1 MGEIMKD
8 TLILAIE
15 SSCDETAAAIIK
27 NGRDIVSNV
36 VLTQI
41 ERHKIFG
48 GVVPEIASRL
58 HIESISQ
65 TVDKAFSDA
74 GISKNDI
81 DAIAVTAAP
90 GLIGS
95 LLVGVNYAK
104 SLAFLLDKPLVPV
117 HHLRGHVAA
126 NYLAHQDLEPPFL
139 CLIASGGHSHIVA
152 VHSYTDFEIIG
163 KTRDDAAGEAFDK
176 AARAMGYSYPGGVA
190 IDKSAALGDKNAYK
204 LPRPHL
210 DTPYDY
216 SFSGLKTA
224 VLNTLNNAAMKG
236 EEINKNDLCAS
247 FQYTVCEILTDK
259 LFLAAEDLGYKTIVA
274 AGGVCANSGLRSAL
288 DTKAKAHGF
297 SLYYPPISL
306 CGDNAAMIGAQG
318 YYEYISGVRADL
330 SLNAYATMDIANID
344 WNK

>member
-1 MGEIMKD
+1 MKD

-27 NGRDIVSNV
+27 NGREIVSNV

-65 TVDKAFSDA
+65 TVDKAFADA
-74 GISKNDI
+74 GISKYDI

-104 SLAFLLDKPLVPV
+104 SLAFLLNKPLVPV

-126 NYLAHQDLEPPFL
+126 NYLAHKDLEPPFL

-152 VHSYTDFEIIG
+152 VQA
-163 KTRDDAAGEAFDK
+163 KPLTRRQGLW
-176 AARAMGYSYPGGVA
+176 A
-190 IDKSAALGDKNAYK
+190 IPIPAALLLIN
-204 LPRPHL
+204 PPHSETRMHIGFPVPIL
-210 DTPYDY
+210 TRLMITA
-216 SFSGLKTA
+216 FQGLKRR
-224 VLNTLNNAAMKG
+224 
-236 EEINKNDLCAS
+236 
-247 FQYTVCEILTDK
+247 FLTHSTTP
-259 LFLAAEDLGYKTIVA
+259 L
-274 AGGVCANSGLRSAL
+274 
-288 DTKAKAHGF
+288 
-297 SLYYPPISL
+297 
-306 CGDNAAMIGAQG
+306 
-318 YYEYISGVRADL
+318 
-330 SLNAYATMDIANID
+330 
-344 WNK
+344 